1 MSSSETTVSDQNAMS
16 QSQRTE
22 RFGMP
27 PEIEQRIRAHG
38 PVLDMQFT
46 QAIYGPLL
54 ASQCRDG
61 VLVERDHAYGD
72 HERHRIDV
80 YRPERPADGSDTL
93 LFLHGGGF
101 VRGDKSERENIGQY
115 FARHGFV
122 VGVANYRLAPS
133 ATWPAGA
140 EDAIA
145 AFTWLRA
152 HAARFGGDANR
163 IFLIGESAGAAHV
176 AAAALIRR
184 FHPPGGLHAAGIVLI
199 SGVYDVELE
208 HRARR
213 QFGVA
218 TPDPRNEPYFGT
230 DFSRYGEMSTVRLI
244 DAPPLPTLIT
254 YAELDMPQMQVQ
266 AGQLFA
272 ALIKH
277 HGFNPDLKVVRGHNH
292 LTQLYSINTGD
303 ETLTTIIQGFI
314 AQHR

>member
-1 MSSSETTVSDQNAMS
+1 MSDIRPPTRSAMLKDS
-16 QSQRTE
+16 GTGE
-22 RFGMP
+22 HPGVP
-27 PEIEQRIRAHG
+27 PDIEQRIRAHG
-38 PVLDMQFT
+38 PVLDMAFT
-46 QAIYGPLL
+46 QSIYAPLL
-54 ASQCRDG
+54 NAQRRDG
-61 VLVERDHAYGD
+61 VIVERDFAYGED
-72 HERHRIDV
+72 ARHRLDI
-80 YRPERPADGSDTL
+80 YRPQHAPAPCVTL

-122 VGVANYRLAPS
+122 VGVANYRLAPK
-133 ATWPAGA
+133 ATWPSGA

-145 AFTWLRA
+145 AFTWLRT
-152 HAARFGGDANR
+152 HAGRFGGDAAR
-163 IFLIGESAGAAHV
+163 IFLVGESAGAAHA

-184 FHPPGGLHAAGIVLI
+184 FHPQDGLHAAGLVLI

-218 TPDPRNEPYFGT
+218 VPDPRNEPYFGT

-272 ALIKH
+272 ALVKH
-277 HGFNPDLKVVRGHNH
+277 HGFNPDLKVVRSHNH

-303 ETLTTIIQGFI
+303 ETLTAIIQAFI